1 MVATRDVLEPKRRR
15 IMATKKIT
23 KVNSAKKSKPTKA
36 EKGRP
41 PETPSSKASPKKLS
55 ALDAAARVLQETK
68 RPMNCK
74 DLIESM
80 ATKGYW
86 NSPAGKT
93 PHSTLYAAILR
104 EIGVKGKEARF
115 KKTERGKFT
124 LT

>member
-1 MVATRDVLEPKRRR
+1 
-15 IMATKKIT
+15 MATKKTT
-23 KVNSAKKSKPTKA
+23 KVNSATKSKPAKA
-36 EKGRP
+36 EKGRS
-41 PETPSSKASPKKLS
+41 PETSSSKASPKKLS

-68 RPMNCK
+68 QAMNCK

-124 LT
+124 LA

>member
-1 MVATRDVLEPKRRR
+1 
-15 IMATKKIT
+15 MATKKT
-23 KVNSAKKSKPTKA
+23 TQVNSSKKSKPAKLD
-36 EKGRP
+36 KRRP
-41 PETPSSKASPKKLS
+41 PEAPSFKATPEKLS

-124 LT
+124 LA

>member
-1 MVATRDVLEPKRRR
+1 
-15 IMATKKIT
+15 MATKKT
-23 KVNSAKKSKPTKA
+23 TQVNSAKKSKPAKA
-36 EKGRP
+36 EKHRP
-41 PETPSSKASPKKLS
+41 PGAPSSKTSPKKLS

-80 ATKGYW
+80 ANMGYW
-86 NSPAGKT
+86 NSPAGNT

>member
-1 MVATRDVLEPKRRR
+1 
-15 IMATKKIT
+15 MATKKST
-23 KVNSAKKSKPTKA
+23 KVNSAKKSQLTRA
-36 EKGRP
+36 EMRRP
-41 PETPSSKASPKKLS
+41 PEGASSKTLPKKLS

-124 LT
+124 LA

>member
-1 MVATRDVLEPKRRR
+1 
-15 IMATKKIT
+15 MATKKST
-23 KVNSAKKSKPTKA
+23 RPGSAKKSTKQTRIEKP
-36 EKGRP
+36 GS
-41 PETPSSKASPKKLS
+41 TPVPIKTKKLS

-68 RPMNCK
+68 QPMNCK

-104 EIGVKGKEARF
+104 EIGVKGKQARF

-124 LT
+124 LA

>member
-1 MVATRDVLEPKRRR
+1 
-15 IMATKKIT
+15 MATKKTT
-23 KVNSAKKSKPTKA
+23 KVNSAKKSQAAKS
-36 EKGRP
+36 EKSRL
-41 PETPSSKASPKKLS
+41 PEEPSSKTSPKKIS

-68 RPMNCK
+68 QAMNCK

-80 ATKGYW
+80 ARKGYW

-115 KKTERGKFT
+115 KKTERGKFA
-124 LT
+124 LA